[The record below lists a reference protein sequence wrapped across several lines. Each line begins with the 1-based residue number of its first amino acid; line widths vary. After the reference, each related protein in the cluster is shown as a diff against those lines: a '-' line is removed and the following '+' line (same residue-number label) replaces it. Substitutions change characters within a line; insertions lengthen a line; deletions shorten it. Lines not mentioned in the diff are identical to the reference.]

1 MTIADRFHSDPTR
14 QLEEV
19 QKVNARER
27 AETDV
32 REFYETD
39 SAEGVLERLGEAIQ
53 TRPGEAARFLYI
65 HATFGSG
72 KTHLL
77 KLVGLLADDESE
89 FAYLGDRLAE
99 QWPGFDELQRSI
111 TGLVNRSRAWY
122 PVIPTVAYLGT
133 AVVTVA
139 ESGRLLLLPAVL
151 VQMLVLAVTYAT
163 FDAPYLPPPRCQS
176 QFGAIPTL
184 QNSQCSH
191 SSRVSRWVASFC
203 VSAS

>member
-1 MTIADRFHSDPTR
+1 MTIDDLFHSDPTR

-39 SAEGVLERLGEAIQ
+39 SAEQVLETLGEAIQ
-53 TRPGEAARFLYI
+53 THPGEAARFLYI

-77 KLVGLLADDESE
+77 KLVGLLADDGSE

-99 QWPGFDELQRSI
+99 QWPGFDELQQAI
-111 TGLVNRSRAWY
+111 TDSHVDRLK
-122 PVIPTVAYLGT
+122 PVFL
-133 AVVTVA
+133 
-139 ESGRLLLLPAVL
+139 
-151 VQMLVLAVTYAT
+151 
-163 FDAPYLPPPRCQS
+163 
-176 QFGAIPTL
+176 
-184 QNSQCSH
+184 
-191 SSRVSRWVASFC
+191 
-203 VSAS
+203 